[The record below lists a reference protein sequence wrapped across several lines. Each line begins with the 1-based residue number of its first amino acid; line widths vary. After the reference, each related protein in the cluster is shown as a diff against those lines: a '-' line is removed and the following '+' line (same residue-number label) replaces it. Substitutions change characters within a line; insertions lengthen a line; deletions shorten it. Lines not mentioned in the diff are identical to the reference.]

1 MITLGSIM
9 DASRWV
15 CVERID
21 LADIDAIVKLES
33 IGIIPGQ
40 EIYVENVYPL
50 KNIITLVIND
60 VTYMLRR
67 NSVQAVLVTDI

>member
-1 MITLGSIM
+1 M